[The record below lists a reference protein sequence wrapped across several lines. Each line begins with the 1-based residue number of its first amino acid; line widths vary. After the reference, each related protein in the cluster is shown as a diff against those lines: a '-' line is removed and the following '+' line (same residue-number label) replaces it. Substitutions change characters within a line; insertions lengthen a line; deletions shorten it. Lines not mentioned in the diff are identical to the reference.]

1 MTNENITFQ
10 YAELQHLTM
19 LAEVER
25 LAAAQ
30 FPADRLPESLRNATL
45 SAERLLQAH
54 QAQNLW
60 VAIRNEKPIGFA
72 MLEVIGEF
80 AHLAEVNVL
89 PAFSQRGIGHYMVDH
104 ALVAARQR
112 GFSGVGLTTFLDL
125 PWNAPFYQKVG
136 FTLVGDE
143 QFPFL
148 ERALL
153 EERSAGLIQRVAMF
167 YYF

>member
-10 YAELQHLTM
+10 FAEPQHLTA

-25 LAAAQ
+25 LAAEQ
-30 FPADRLPESLRNATL
+30 FPADRLPESLRHTTV
-45 SAERLLQAH
+45 SAERLETAQRV
-54 QAQNLW
+54 QNLW
-60 VAIRNEKPIGFA
+60 VALRNEKPIGFV
-72 MLEVIGEF
+72 MLETHGEF
-80 AHLAEVNVL
+80 ALLAEVSVL
-89 PAFSQRGIGHYMVDH
+89 PAFSQRGIGHYLVDH

-143 QFPFL
+143 QFPVLEQFL
-148 ERALL
+148 R
-153 EERSAGLIQRVAMF
+153 EERGAGLVQRVAMY

>member
-1 MTNENITFQ
+1 
-10 YAELQHLTM
+10 
-19 LAEVER
+19 
-25 LAAAQ
+25 
-30 FPADRLPESLRNATL
+30 
-45 SAERLLQAH
+45 
-54 QAQNLW
+54 
-60 VAIRNEKPIGFA
+60 

-89 PAFSQRGIGHYMVDH
+89 PAFSQRGIGHYLVDH